1 MEGSVLLRRLL
12 LDLLLTLGEY
22 RVQDSF
28 IDFTTYNFKT
38 AFTQSFTDGNFTY
51 NPEDVI
57 QASFSGWWNYGYK
70 WVSCL
75 LIYDIPDLHAI
86 R

>member
-1 MEGSVLLRRLL
+1 MEGSVLLRLL

-28 IDFTTYNFKT
+28 FDFTTYNFKT

-70 WVSCL
+70 WVSCKYAH
-75 LIYDIPDLHAI
+75 I
-86 R
+86 

>member
-1 MEGSVLLRRLL
+1 MTILEGSVCLCRLL
-12 LDLLLTLGEY
+12 LDRLLTLGEY

-28 IDFTTYNFKT
+28 FDFTTYNFKT

-57 QASFSGWWNYGYK
+57 QSSISGWWNYGYK
-70 WVSCL
+70 CVSSRQAV
-75 LIYDIPDLHAI
+75 I
-86 R
+86 